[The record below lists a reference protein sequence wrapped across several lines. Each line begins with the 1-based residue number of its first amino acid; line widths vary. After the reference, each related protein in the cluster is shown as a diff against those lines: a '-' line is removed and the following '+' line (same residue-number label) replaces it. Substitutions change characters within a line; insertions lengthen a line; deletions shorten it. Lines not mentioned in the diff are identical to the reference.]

1 MTRKYQSIIDSI
13 YPGALLLFIAV
24 LWQIVC
30 ELGLVPAFML
40 PSPVDVIKAFVND
53 FPLLISHARTSLTVS
68 AIGLFYSVTVAFIL
82 GILMDRFEFLYKML
96 FPTVIITQ
104 TVPTIAVA
112 PLLVL
117 WMGYGMT
124 PKIAVVF
131 ITCFFPV
138 LIGFLTGLKSVNTS
152 VLNLFRSM
160 SANYFQVLTMVKI
173 PYAMDGLFSGL
184 RISATYAIVGAV
196 IAEWLGG
203 SSGLGVYMTRV
214 RNAYAFDKMFAVII
228 LITIISLIV
237 VKLVDM
243 AHDGLTKYKSK

>member
-1 MTRKYQSIIDSI
+1 
-13 YPGALLLFIAV
+13 
-24 LWQIVC
+24 
-30 ELGLVPAFML
+30 ML
-40 PSPVDVIKAFVND
+40 PSPESVITAFVKD
-53 FPLLISHARTSLTVS
+53 FRLLMFHAGTSLTIS
-68 AIGLFYSVTVAFIL
+68 ALGLLCSVFAAFIL
-82 GILMDRFEFLYKML
+82 GILMDRFEFLYKL
-96 FPTVIITQ
+96 IFPAVVVTQ

-117 WMGYGMT
+117 WMGYGMQ

-138 LIGFLTGLKSVNTS
+138 LVGFLTGLKSVNKS

-160 SANYFQVLTMVKI
+160 NANYFQVLTMVKL
-173 PYAMDGLFSGL
+173 PYSVDGLFSGL
-184 RISATYAIVGAV
+184 RISATYAVVGAV

-214 RNAYAFDKMFAVII
+214 RKAYSFDKMFAVII

-243 AHDGLTKYKSK
+243 LHRQLTINS